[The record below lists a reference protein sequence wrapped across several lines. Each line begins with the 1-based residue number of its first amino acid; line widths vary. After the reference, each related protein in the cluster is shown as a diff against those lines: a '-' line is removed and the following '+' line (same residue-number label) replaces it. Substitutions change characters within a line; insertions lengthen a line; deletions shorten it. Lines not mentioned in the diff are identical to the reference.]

1 MIKDKMSNLKNT
13 HTMRRYYKRIDKS
26 DFVFKNAPIALK
38 RSYEALK
45 TKEGAIVSNDEN
57 GEFILIPSEML
68 DEFIPTTIS
77 REDLKS
83 QGFDADSMTDENVQ
97 DIADDMADLWIG
109 CGDYWGQMDSCAENL
124 GFEKSECEGEDEYEE
139 EYDE

>member
-1 MIKDKMSNLKNT
+1 MISLLCLTPKNT

-38 RSYEALK
+38 KNYEALK
-45 TKEGAIVSNDEN
+45 AKEGAIVSNDEN
-57 GEFILIPSEML
+57 GEFILIPSEVV
-68 DEFIPTTIS
+68 DEFVPTTIS

-97 DIADDMADLWIG
+97 DIADEMADLWVG
-109 CGDYWGQMDSCAENL
+109 FGDYWEQMDACAEKL
-124 GFEKSECEGEDEYEE
+124 GFEKSEDEEEDEE
-139 EYDE
+139 